1 MITKDIVVIGTGF
14 SGMGVAVK
22 LLESGRTDFVILEK
36 ADDVGGTWR
45 DNTYPGCECDIPSHM
60 YSFSWRLNPDWS
72 KNFSAQPEIWAYM
85 RRVADEKGI
94 RPYINFGVEV
104 TGMEWDDDR
113 SVWTI
118 HTVSADGSSEDFEA
132 RVVLSGV
139 GGLHVPNVPEV
150 PGADTFAGPRFHS
163 AEWDHAVDLTGKK
176 VAVIG
181 TGASAIQFVPI
192 IAEEVGHL
200 TVFQRTPPWVL
211 GKKDNPIHPVRQ
223 KFFDR
228 VPGLARAYRNA
239 IYWVLESRAIAFNGH
254 LNVLPYAEKLAKA
267 NISRAIDDPDMVR
280 KLTPDYRLG
289 CKRVLQSNTYYPTFN
304 RDNVD
309 LVTDDIQEIVP
320 DGVID
325 ASGTK
330 HEADVII
337 YGTGFH
343 VVDAFDFLDIR
354 GRDGMDVAKQ
364 FRAHGVETYMGMTIH
379 GVPNLFL
386 MLGPNTALGHNSV
399 VFMIEQ
405 QTKYILKMLDEMEAR
420 GADVVEATK
429 QAQDD
434 FNKEIQR
441 LVSKGIWTQGGCT
454 SWYLDSQGK
463 NRTIWPKFT
472 FQYWWETRRVIGEH
486 FTWTPAKARNVAA

>member
-22 LLESGRTDFVILEK
+22 LIESGRTDFVILEK

-45 DNTYPGCECDIPSHM
+45 DNTYPGCECDVPSHM
-60 YSFSWRLNPDWS
+60 YSYSWRLNPDWS
-72 KNFSAQPEIWAYM
+72 KNFSPQPEIWAYM
-85 RRVADEKGI
+85 RKVADEKGI

-104 TGMEWDDDR
+104 TGLEWDDDR

-118 HTVSADGSSEDFEA
+118 HTRTADGPGDDYEA

-139 GGLHVPNVPEV
+139 GGLHVPNIPTIK
-150 PGADTFAGPRFHS
+150 GAETFAGPRFHS
-163 AEWDHAVDLTGKK
+163 AEWDHSIDLTGKK

-192 IAEEVGHL
+192 IAEEVGQL

-211 GKKDNPIHPVRQ
+211 PKKDNPIHPKRQ
-223 KFFDR
+223 RAFHR
-228 VPGLARAYRNA
+228 IPGLARGYRSA
-239 IYWVLESRAIAFNGH
+239 LYWGLESRAIGFNGH
-254 LNVLPYAEKLAKA
+254 VDFLPIAQKWAAA
-267 NISRAIDDPDMVR
+267 NIAKAIDDPEMVR
-280 KLTPDYRLG
+280 KLTPDYKIG
-289 CKRVLQSNTYYPTFN
+289 CKRILQSNTYYPTYN

-309 LVTDDIQEIVP
+309 LITDHIAEIVP

-325 ASGTK
+325 AKGVK

-343 VVDAFDFLDIR
+343 TVDAFDFIDIR
-354 GRDGMDVAKQ
+354 GRGGISVAEQ
-364 FRAHGVETYMGMTIH
+364 FREHGVETYLGITIH
-379 GVPNLFL
+379 HVPNFFL

-405 QTKYILKMLDEMEAR
+405 QTKFIIAMLDEMRAR
-420 GADVVEATK
+420 GADVVEVTQK
-429 QAQDD
+429 AQDD
-434 FNKEIQR
+434 WNAEIQK

-454 SWYLDSQGK
+454 SWYLDAQGK

-472 FQYWWETRRVIGEH
+472 FQYWWETRRIVPED
-486 FTWTPAKARNVAA
+486 FSWRRTKKKVAA

>member
-1 MITKDIVVIGTGF
+1 MICKDIVVIGTGF

-36 ADDVGGTWR
+36 ASDVGGTWR
-45 DNTYPGCECDIPSHM
+45 DNTYPGCECDVPSHM

-72 KNFSAQPEIWAYM
+72 KNFSAQPEIWAYL
-85 RRVADEKGI
+85 RKVADEKGI
-94 RPYINFGVEV
+94 RPYIDFGVEV
-104 TGMEWDDDR
+104 TGLEWNDER
-113 SVWTI
+113 SLWTV
-118 HTVSADGSSEDFEA
+118 HTTSGEDYEA
-132 RVVLSGV
+132 RMVLSGV
-139 GGLHVPNVPEV
+139 GGLHVPNVPEIS
-150 PGADTFAGPRFHS
+150 GADSFAGPRFHS
-163 AEWDHAVDLTGKK
+163 AEWDHSVDLAGKK

-181 TGASAIQFVPI
+181 TGASAIQFIPI
-192 IAEEVGHL
+192 IAEDVGHL

-211 GKKDNPIHPVRQ
+211 GKKDNPIHPRRQ
-223 KFFDR
+223 KLFDT
-228 VPGLARAYRNA
+228 VPGLTRAYRNA
-239 IYWVLESRAIAFNGH
+239 IYWALEARAIAFNGH

-267 NISRAIDDPDMVR
+267 NIARAIDDPEMVR

-309 LVTDDIQEIVP
+309 LVTDHIKEIVP

-325 ASGTK
+325 ANGVK
-330 HEADVII
+330 HDADVII

-343 VVDAFDFLDIR
+343 VVDAFDFLDVR
-354 GRDGMDVAKQ
+354 GRNGIDVAKQ
-364 FRAHGVETYMGMTIH
+364 FREHGVETYMGMAIH

-405 QTKYILKMLDEMEAR
+405 QTKYILTMLDEMEKR
-420 GADVVEATK
+420 GADVVEPTK
-429 QAQDD
+429 DAQDD
-434 FNKEIQR
+434 FNEEIQR

-472 FQYWWETRRVIGEH
+472 FQYWWETRRVIPEH
-486 FTWTPAKARNVAA
+486 FVWSSSKRKAAAGAAA

>member
-14 SGMGVAVK
+14 SGMGAAVK
-22 LLESGRTDFVILEK
+22 LLESGRTDFAILEK

-72 KNFSAQPEIWAYM
+72 RNFSAQPEIWAYM
-85 RRVADEKGI
+85 QKVADEKGI
-94 RPYINFGVEV
+94 RPYIHFGVEV
-104 TGMEWDDDR
+104 TGLAWDEDR
-113 SVWTI
+113 SVWTVR
-118 HTVSADGSSEDFEA
+118 TSAGEDYEA
-132 RVVLSGV
+132 RIVLSGV
-139 GGLHVPNVPEV
+139 GGLHIPNIPAIG
-150 PGADTFAGPRFHS
+150 GAETFAGPRFHS
-163 AEWDHAVDLTGKK
+163 AEWDHTVDLAGKK

-181 TGASAIQFVPI
+181 TGASAIQFIPI
-192 IAEEVGHL
+192 IAEEVEHL

-211 GKKDNPIHPVRQ
+211 GKKDNAIHPVRQ
-223 KFFDR
+223 KFFDK
-228 VPGLARAYRNA
+228 VPGLTRAYRDA
-239 IYWVLESRAIAFNGH
+239 IYWGLEARAIAFNGH

-267 NISRAIDDPDMVR
+267 NIARAIDDPELRR

-304 RDNVD
+304 RANVD
-309 LVTDDIQEIVP
+309 LVTDHVSEIVP

-325 ASGTK
+325 AAGNK

-343 VVDAFDFLDIR
+343 VVDAFDFLDIK
-354 GRDGMDVAKQ
+354 GRDGMDVGEQ
-364 FRAHGVETYMGMTIH
+364 FRKHGVETYLGMTIH

-405 QTKYILKMLDEMEAR
+405 QTKYILTMLEEMEKR
-420 GADVVEATK
+420 GADVVEVTK
-429 QAQDD
+429 QAQDEW
-434 FNKEIQR
+434 NEEIQR
-441 LVSKGIWTQGGCT
+441 LVTKGIWTQGGCT
-454 SWYLDSQGK
+454 SWYLDAQGK

-472 FQYWWETRRVIGEH
+472 FQYWWETRKVVAEH
-486 FTWTPAKARNVAA
+486 FAWRSAAKKAKTAA